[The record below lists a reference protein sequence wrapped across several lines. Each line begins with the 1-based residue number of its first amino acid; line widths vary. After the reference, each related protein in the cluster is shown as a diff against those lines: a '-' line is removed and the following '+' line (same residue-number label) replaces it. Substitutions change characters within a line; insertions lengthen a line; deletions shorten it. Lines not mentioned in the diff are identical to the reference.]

1 MSPDLQR
8 LIDLQRLES
17 TIADAKARIA
27 THPQRLAEADAQ
39 LAAANLLLESAKN
52 RLKDNQEARRT
63 LDKDIALYQG
73 RLSKFRDQ
81 QSAVKTNK
89 EYQALG
95 HEIETAQHD
104 LGAVELKVIERM
116 VEADGIAADVKQAE
130 SVFAARR
137 KEIEAQKKQMGDELA
152 VVEAALKTATDERAA
167 LLKAIDQRLV
177 STFEQVAR
185 VRKGIAVT
193 TATRDGLCSVCHV
206 RLRPQVFQQI
216 RQNDSI
222 VQCDSCQRILYYV
235 PPPPPAEGAI
245 FRLPNPRCSG
255 PRPAVPR
262 PPTSMAARAEIRVLR
277 ATASAS
283 SAKTARLSN

>member
-95 HEIETAQHD
+95 HEIETAQKD
-104 LGAVELKVIERM
+104 LGRVEEKVIERM
-116 VEADGIAADVKQAE
+116 VEADGIAAEVKQAE

-137 KEIEAQKKQMGDELA
+137 KEIEAQKKQMGDELVA
-152 VVEAALKTATDERAA
+152 VEASLKTATEARAT
-167 LLKAIDQRLV
+167 LLKEIDQRLV
-177 STFEQVAR
+177 ATFEQVAR

-206 RLRPQVFQQI
+206 RLRPQVFQLI
-216 RQNDSI
+216 RQNDTI

-235 PPPPPAEGAI
+235 PPPPPAEGAVV
-245 FRLPNPRCSG
+245 R
-255 PRPAVPR
+255 
-262 PPTSMAARAEIRVLR
+262 
-277 ATASAS
+277 
-283 SAKTARLSN
+283 